1 MNRKDLSLYI
11 KKRRA
16 IWLRCT
22 VFWCRTI
29 ISQEEAEDI
38 LQEVICMLYEK
49 PGVEKLIEL
58 MNMPCNNVT
67 KLDYYV
73 FKTIHHNCTSKS
85 APYYQQYHKISKKE
99 NLENSQL
106 EKLVTDVYESNDTPD
121 EKTDQEKIE
130 MIKQIFNNLNMSER
144 NRKLFIFHV
153 FEGKEFS
160 EWSGT
165 ETLQKLNNIVYE
177 IKLRIRKEL
186 KKNTQTGG

>member
-1 MNRKDLSLYI
+1 MSD
-11 KKRRA
+11 
-16 IWLRCT
+16 
-22 VFWCRTI
+22 
-29 ISQEEAEDI
+29 
-38 LQEVICMLYEK
+38 
-49 PGVEKLIEL
+49 
-58 MNMPCNNVT
+58 
-67 KLDYYV
+67 
-73 FKTIHHNCTSKS
+73 
-85 APYYQQYHKISKKE
+85 KISKKE

-106 EKLVTDVYESNDTPD
+106 EKLVTDVYEGNDTPD

-186 KKNTQTGG
+186 KKIPRQGG

>member
-106 EKLVTDVYESNDTPD
+106 EKLVTD
-121 EKTDQEKIE
+121 QEKIE

-186 KKNTQTGG
+186 KKIPRQGG